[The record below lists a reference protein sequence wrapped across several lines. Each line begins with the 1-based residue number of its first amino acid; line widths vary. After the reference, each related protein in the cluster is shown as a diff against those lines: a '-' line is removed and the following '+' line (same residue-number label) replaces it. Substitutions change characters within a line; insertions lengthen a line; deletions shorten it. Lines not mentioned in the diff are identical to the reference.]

1 MALIKCVECGK
12 EISDKAKTC
21 PNCGYAYKQ
30 EIKMTKTDKIFI
42 PIITITIFLGI
53 FGLCYSPSLIEY
65 SYPDFQVKKSYD
77 SNGLVGYDRNGKEI
91 RGGTT
96 NNHYDFGEIKVDK
109 TKSTIVILTSILIP
123 SITIFTYVVFKKKKY
138 CITNDKK

>member
-21 PNCGYAYKQ
+21 PNCGYTKKQ
-30 EIKMTKTDKIFI
+30 ELKMTKIDKIFI

-65 SYPDFQVKKSYD
+65 SYPDFKVNSSYD
-77 SNGLVGYDRNGKEI
+77 SNGLIGYDRNGNEI

-96 NNHYDFGEIKVDK
+96 NNHYDFGEMKVDK
-109 TKSTIVILTSILIP
+109 TKSNIVLISSILLP
-123 SITIFTYVVFKKKKY
+123 SISIITYISIKKKQ
-138 CITNDKK
+138 NKKNVV